1 MQSFKQFLN
10 EEKNLHLEHIEDEVL
25 NNGVD
30 GTRQAINFLRGL
42 RDMLA
47 GSSKSGKQV
56 RITVK
61 WDGAPAIFAG
71 TNPENKKFFV
81 GTKGVFAKNAK
92 LNYTPEDIDVNHPGD
107 GYQSLNYKLKL
118 CLQYLPELNI
128 KGVIQGDLMYI
139 PELLKDETIDSVE
152 YVTFKPNTIVYAVP
166 KESDL
171 AKQMLNSKLGI
182 VFHTKYTGDTLPDM
196 NASFDVNVNEM
207 TKTPNVW
214 FRDAEYEDVSGS
226 ATMTEKETDQI
237 TRILS
242 GAGRLFRQL
251 NPAILKFIQNH
262 KDVNIQIKAYTNS
275 LIREGRPIE
284 NPAGHAKG
292 LVRYLKNKLEKERN
306 KLKTEKARLRK
317 ENDHRQFLKFFQENN
332 RQLAL
337 IFEMQNMIIACKIL
351 IMNKLQNVKTMTK
364 TFIQDDEGFRV
375 TNPEGFVAVD
385 KLKSDQYVKL
395 VDRLEFTRQ
404 NFNAAKNWSQGA

>member
-1 MQSFKQFLN
+1 
-10 EEKNLHLEHIEDEVL
+10 
-25 NNGVD
+25 
-30 GTRQAINFLRGL
+30 
-42 RDMLA
+42 
-47 GSSKSGKQV
+47 
-56 RITVK
+56 
-61 WDGAPAIFAG
+61 
-71 TNPENKKFFV
+71 
-81 GTKGVFAKNAK
+81 
-92 LNYTPEDIDVNHPGD
+92 
-107 GYQSLNYKLKL
+107 
-118 CLQYLPELNI
+118 
-128 KGVIQGDLMYI
+128 
-139 PELLKDETIDSVE
+139 
-152 YVTFKPNTIVYAVP
+152 
-166 KESDL
+166 
-171 AKQMLNSKLGI
+171 
-182 VFHTKYTGDTLPDM
+182 M